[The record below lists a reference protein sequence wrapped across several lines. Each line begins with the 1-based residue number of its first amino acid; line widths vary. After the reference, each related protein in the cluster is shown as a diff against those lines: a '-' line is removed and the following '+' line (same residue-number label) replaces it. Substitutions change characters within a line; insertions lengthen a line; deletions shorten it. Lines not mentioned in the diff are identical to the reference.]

1 MIIQQNR
8 GEGRSINAEDLF
20 IRNIRSKFW
29 IQGMNTLY
37 HQYFVTLQLQFFST
51 PLALAFLKVIAR
63 QLYLLASEQ
72 CRKLLVKQRQIQG
85 MQVLKIVIA
94 LIIFW
99 RLLAVEEIIIQRDT
113 HRMDTIHSQLHTK
126 TLTGGGFTRRRRT
139 GYQHQFNT
147 LALSYLIGYIS
158 NLLFLQCLAYL
169 YKLRRM
175 TIDNRFVQ
183 ITNGAQS

>member
-1 MIIQQNR
+1 
-8 GEGRSINAEDLF
+8 
-20 IRNIRSKFW
+20 
-29 IQGMNTLY
+29 MNTLY

-51 PLALAFLKVIAR
+51 PLAATLLEVITR
-63 QLYLLASEQ
+63 QFHLFAPEQ
-72 CRKLLVKQRQIQG
+72 SRQLLVKQRQVQS
-85 MQVLKIVIA
+85 MQMLKIIVA
-94 LIIFW
+94 LIIFR

-139 GYQHQFNT
+139 GYQHQFHT
-147 LALSYLIGYIS
+147 FALSYLIGYIS